1 MSCQIKTIFC
11 VNHLSGFIAHFRQF
25 FCIIDQEVGWGR
37 EVGREG
43 AFIYTISSHSPSPI
57 QGKLCLNPQ
66 IHIFR
71 NKKVIGCINDGI
83 SWKFVFG
90 SYDLQFI
97 PGSLFNQSCCNRA
110 PGQKENKYLG
120 SIISNAWS
128 ASKNINSQFIESFC
142 IILYCFPLSHRHIL
156 TFQNKYT
163 ELAKGSLLFFFWVWH
178 ILTIFFL
185 LDFFL
190 FFSFLSK

>member
-1 MSCQIKTIFC
+1 MYSVNLSWCYNKLKNILIASICHVKLRLFFVLTIY
-11 VNHLSGFIAHFRQF
+11 LDLLLTSASF

-97 PGSLFNQSCCNRA
+97 PGSLFNQSCCNQA
-110 PGQKENKYLG
+110 PCQKENKYLG

-128 ASKNINSQFIESFC
+128 ASENINSQFIECFY
-142 IILYCFPLSHRHIL
+142 IILYCFPL
-156 TFQNKYT
+156 
-163 ELAKGSLLFFFWVWH
+163 
-178 ILTIFFL
+178 
-185 LDFFL
+185 
-190 FFSFLSK
+190 